1 MSRVRDITKFLEETR
16 KTNTNLKA
24 LRPSTTSTIDSA
36 AVLVMKS
43 ASSMSVFSTL
53 DSLPVT
59 NLTTGQQAYVT
70 ENSRIYVSNGNGW
83 YNVALVNATPSL
95 TLSTSGTIALTAGS
109 DTTITMTATDSDN
122 DNANLVLSLESGG
135 DLFKFAKVSRDSSVV
150 TITPRTADSA
160 TTLGS
165 DGSATLTFKASD
177 GVNQATVQNT
187 FTLSFGPTWTG
198 TVPDATALTSPQG
211 SGGRFG
217 YCGSFNSDGTYAA
230 VGSIGTN
237 DTVTIFTR
245 SGSTWSQQQHITGM
259 DTGGPYS
266 IELTSDA
273 TRFVVGFPYTT
284 VTNQYDGSAAVYVRS
299 GTSWSKESDID
310 AAATLPQSAFFGH
323 ALSIAKTSG
332 DYVII
337 GARDDDPAS
346 GNASQGA
353 AYIYKRTGSS
363 WAQQQEITSSD
374 GAAADQF
381 GYSVAMN
388 GDGTVVAVGARGDDE
403 GTGNSGSVYIF
414 TRSGS
419 TWSQSQKIPM
429 PSPSSSAYFGE
440 SCMITP
446 DGNYLAIGAW
456 QAAGAGNSESYPGS
470 VYVYTNNGSN
480 SFSLQ
485 TGSPFSHGGTNSAGD
500 YTGLASINS
509 LSISDSGKFVSAGT
523 GYGGEQKVW
532 LWEYGG
538 SSWTERYVFTPS
550 NMNVSGVT
558 TSHKFGQYTAM
569 SGNGSYIG
577 IGAFR
582 YNSDVGAWWVNPA
595 PSE

>member
-1 MSRVRDITKFLEETR
+1 MALTKTRKIGRILNLNSRVTALDSDFVRVVDNTVNRGGVLSVVATINDLPGSPDTGDRALVSDI
-16 KTNTNLKA
+16 
-24 LRPSTTSTIDSA
+24 
-36 AVLVMKS
+36 
-43 ASSMSVFSTL
+43 STL
-53 DSLPVT
+53 
-59 NLTTGQQAYVT
+59 YVRT
-70 ENSRIYVSNGNGW
+70 ENGWSRI
-83 YNVALVNATPSL
+83 ALINSFNPEWITQPDSTYDLATN
-95 TLSTSGTIALTAGS
+95 STPTV
-109 DTTITMTATDSDN
+109 ITMLATDSD
-122 DNANLVLSLESGG
+122 LVPI
-135 DLFKFAKVSRDSSVV
+135 KYIATTDSSFDAIATVSHDSDKHNVFTVV
-150 TITPRTADSA
+150 PIDSEGGAATGGTGTI
-160 TTLGS
+160 
-165 DGSATLTFKASD
+165 TFKATD
-177 GVNQATVQNT
+177 GVNLVQQVST
-187 FTLSFGPTWTG
+187 FSLSFGPEWTG
-198 TVPDATALTSPQG
+198 TVPDATSLTSPQG

-259 DTGGPYS
+259 DSGGPYS

-273 TRFVVGFPYTT
+273 TRFVVGFPFTT

-310 AAATLPQSAFFGH
+310 AAATMPQQTWYGH

-332 DYVII
+332 DYIII

-374 GAAADQF
+374 GAANDQF

-388 GDGTVVAVGARGDDE
+388 GDGTVVAVGARGAD
-403 GTGNSGSVYIF
+403 GTITNSGAVYIF

-429 PSPSSSAYFGE
+429 PSPSGSAYFGE

-456 QAAGAGNSESYPGS
+456 QAAGAGNPHGYPGS

-485 TGSPFSHGGTNSAGD
+485 TGSPFSHGGTNSAAD
-500 YTGLASINS
+500 FTGLASINS

-532 LWEYGG
+532 LWEYSG

-558 TSHKFGQYTAM
+558 STHKFGQYTAM